1 MARFRRLLLCAA
13 LVLLLACGAEAWAKK
28 KKAKDEVNLPPTP
41 LPSGGASALV
51 CWMRACGAGVRR
63 GSAPDAGSGPR
74 GAAGRRRRAC
84 TDSPAR
90 AEGAWKR
97 FFFVTSAHV
106 FRGTRLTSRTSA
118 GPQARPASGNLEG
131 SPRFYRA
138 EGLHEARWHQ
148 QNPAVHHGQDNQ

>member
-63 GSAPDAGSGPR
+63 GSAPDAVPR
-74 GAAGRRRRAC
+74 KTWAEVTKKKRFHAPSARAGESVHARRRR
-84 TDSPAR
+84 PA
-90 AEGAWKR
+90 AP
-97 FFFVTSAHV
+97 
-106 FRGTRLTSRTSA
+106 RGPDPRLTSRTSA